1 MALRNIKGL
10 ACEIKGQLQFLQN
23 PNLLVFTPL
32 GGLGPIDIVTVNK
45 KTAEIN
51 LYDVKAVSLRKS
63 SKTYLDK
70 HGYKVTNKAGYKIY
84 RKLTQLQKKLGVKI
98 LYVE

>member
-1 MALRNIKGL
+1 MALKNIKGL

-51 LYDVKAVSLRKS
+51 LYDVKAISLRKTTRS
-63 SKTYLDK
+63 YRDK
-70 HGYKVTNKAGYKIY
+70 NGHKITNKAGYKIY